1 MPKSRSLVGMCRIGN
16 LVGVAKMC
24 KRYIEMYHGPGLVG
38 DSAVY
43 RKGTGAKGNN
53 ISEKML
59 MYELASVFIGD
70 IDAILDG
77 STEPRKLEIDS
88 VRKLKP
94 ILKSQIERGKLQR
107 AIEGSNIDDSATRL
121 FNGVSQLYVL
131 ANARKEN
138 SQQSTAID
146 ITGEEDMT
154 EEELAAEVNDRDT
167 LFIEDVDATMNAM
180 TFGDVE
186 SEELEDAEPKKT
198 VNKFC
203 TVGVDIYSVG
213 WDEIDEMD
221 VKVVRKRA
229 EDRLDRKGIV
239 AKYILSEVKN
249 MKEKASA
256 INIGEA
262 NPNPRRAAWRDYER
276 SVRPDYY
283 N

>member
-1 MPKSRSLVGMCRIGN
+1 M
-16 LVGVAKMC
+16 
-24 KRYIEMYHGPGLVG
+24 
-38 DSAVY
+38 
-43 RKGTGAKGNN
+43 
-53 ISEKML
+53 
-59 MYELASVFIGD
+59 
-70 IDAILDG
+70 
-77 STEPRKLEIDS
+77 
-88 VRKLKP
+88 
-94 ILKSQIERGKLQR
+94 
-107 AIEGSNIDDSATRL
+107 
-121 FNGVSQLYVL
+121 L